1 MREREPVLPEI
12 NSSPF
17 SPCSSRASVF
27 LSWPGAVTSRTV
39 DLTPA
44 VPGSP
49 ARCCPRE
56 AAQLIRGMPLL
67 SRTCT
72 SRRLADCRT
81 TLAPKRQEHSR
92 VLGGRGGALPVY
104 VKNANPAA
112 WRRIILPTADEVE
125 VRALFRSHALCL
137 GHVHPAECPRA
148 RILTS
153 ARRDPPREELHGSP
167 AQDRVA

>member
-1 MREREPVLPEI
+1 MSTNHERARARLAGDQFKSVLTLL
-12 NSSPF
+12 
-17 SPCSSRASVF
+17 F

-72 SRRLADCRT
+72 SRSL
-81 TLAPKRQEHSR
+81 LI
-92 VLGGRGGALPVY
+92 V
-104 VKNANPAA
+104 
-112 WRRIILPTADEVE
+112 
-125 VRALFRSHALCL
+125 
-137 GHVHPAECPRA
+137 
-148 RILTS
+148 
-153 ARRDPPREELHGSP
+153 
-167 AQDRVA
+167 